1 VDVGAAIGGAL
12 PFAVGVALSPI
23 PIVAVVLILTTQRA
37 RVNGAVFIAGWLA
50 GLAVVGA
57 IALSIAGPADAS
69 SSGAPATWVSWLK
82 VALGA
87 VLLLVAALQF
97 RNRPRNGDRVELP
110 KWITRVNEIK
120 PLPAAGLGVVMG
132 GLNPKNL
139 LLGVAAAAAIAQTG
153 VSGGEQAIAYLVF
166 ALVGTLGVGTP
177 VGIYFA
183 MGARSEKPLSEL
195 KDWMAQNNA
204 VIMAV
209 ICVIIGVKLIGD
221 AIGGLTA

>member
-1 VDVGAAIGGAL
+1 VGVGAAIGGTL
-12 PFAVGVALSPI
+12 PFALGVALSPI
-23 PIVAVVLILTTQRA
+23 PIIAVVLMLTTQRA
-37 RVNGAVFIAGWLA
+37 RVNGTVFIAGWLA
-50 GLAVVGA
+50 GLAVAGA

-82 VALGA
+82 VVLGA
-87 VLLLVAALQF
+87 ALLLIAALQF
-97 RNRPRNGDRVELP
+97 RNRPRKGDRVELP
-110 KWITRVNEIK
+110 KWMDRVDQIK
-120 PLPAAGLGVVMG
+120 PLPAAGLGVLS

-139 LLGVAAAAAIAQTG
+139 LLVAAAAAAIAQTG
-153 VSGGEQAIAYLVF
+153 ISGGEQAIAYLVF
-166 ALVGTLGVGTP
+166 ALLGTLGVGTP
-177 VGIYFA
+177 VGIYFT

-209 ICVIIGVKLIGD
+209 ICLIIGVKLIGD

>member
-1 VDVGAAIGGAL
+1 VGAAIGGTLPLAL
-12 PFAVGVALSPI
+12 GVALSPI
-23 PIVAVVLILTTQRA
+23 PIIAVVLMLTTQRA
-37 RVNGAVFIAGWLA
+37 RVNGTVFITGWLA
-50 GLAVVGA
+50 GLAVAGA

-82 VALGA
+82 VVLGA
-87 VLLLVAALQF
+87 ALILVAALQF

-110 KWITRVNEIK
+110 KWMGRVDEIK
-120 PLPAAGLGVVMG
+120 PLPAAGLGVLA

-139 LLGVAAAAAIAQTG
+139 LLVAAAAAAIAQTG
-153 VSGGEQAIAYLVF
+153 ISGGEQAIAYLVF
-166 ALVGTLGVGTP
+166 ALLGTLGVGTP
-177 VGIYFA
+177 VGIYFT

-209 ICVIIGVKLIGD
+209 ICLLIGLKLIGD